1 MRKYVVEERQEM
13 NMNEYNYTSAALE
26 LFAAI
31 MTAVNSYRGDYMS
44 QYSWAEITTASLPQ
58 CK

>member
-1 MRKYVVEERQEM
+1 M

-31 MTAVNSYRGDYMS
+31 VTAVNSYRGDYMS